1 MIRMLCV
8 MVFMLYTNAVYAAKQ
23 IDIYSMF
30 SLGAAG
36 TIIGYE
42 VVNRLN
48 AIQNEYEFRL
58 VSLPGA
64 AGDNAALKTI
74 ALARTG
80 QDLLLWQGTSGYTF
94 GKYVSANPNAYDR
107 DNDLVPI
114 ASFAGTSF
122 HLMVEPESDIKTVAD
137 LTSQFKKRDVVYF
150 GSTSTNPATPFL
162 NAIFLKSN
170 NLKASKDLNYTTPFD
185 ITKSVLGKESDYTIF
200 TPADVRGLKSLAISG
215 SARSKLFPNVP
226 TGKELGMDDFNFTST
241 MHIAVPKEKTE
252 FGMKFAQI
260 MFAVCHDPKFVEAVE
275 KIGYDARCFS
285 DEKLKSTIKA
295 ESDMIKKYEKDV
307 VWK

>member
-1 MIRMLCV
+1 MLCV

-64 AGDNAALKTI
+64 AGDNAALKAI

-114 ASFAGTSF
+114 ASFAGTPF
-122 HLMVEPESDIKTVAD
+122 QLMVEPESDIKTVAD
-137 LTSQFKKRDVVYF
+137 LIGQFKKRDVVYF

-162 NAIFLKSN
+162 NTIFLKSN

-200 TPADVRGLKSLAISG
+200 TSADVRGLKSLVISG
-215 SARSKLFPNVP
+215 STRSKLFPNVP
-226 TGKELGMDDFNFTST
+226 T

-260 MFAVCHDPKFVEAVE
+260 MFAVCHDPKFVESVE
-275 KIGYDARCFS
+275 RIGYDARCFS
-285 DEKLKSTIKA
+285 NEKLKSTIKA
-295 ESDMIKKYEKDV
+295 EADMIKKYEKDV